1 MPYEVSGRDIFVVA
15 LCIAVERLG
24 RARGGRRPVGG
35 RPGMCKWPRVMASHR
50 LSHARLPSRG
60 RKACPAHNQDLLWR
74 ERGAEV
80 TDCGRGGRGRKLQC
94 MRIERPRPQCPQ
106 TAGRGHGWV
115 PSYLF
120 LQGVTF
126 DCLLCARNC
135 GPLTIAE
142 IVRWAASRGVTIT
155 PPFRARKSLS
165 ESWRYLEARF
175 AAGKLTEAE
184 IAEALERS
192 IRRRSTR
199 ISVGI
204 QRILLERLN
213 RVDEGPRRF
222 KSRSRRL

>member
-1 MPYEVSGRDIFVVA
+1 MSVRALNVLKLLAADITG
-15 LCIAVERLG
+15 ES
-24 RARGGRRPVGG
+24 PT
-35 RPGMCKWPRVMASHR
+35 K
-50 LSHARLPSRG
+50 
-60 RKACPAHNQDLLWR
+60 
-74 ERGAEV
+74 E
-80 TDCGRGGRGRKLQC
+80 
-94 MRIERPRPQCPQ
+94 
-106 TAGRGHGWV
+106 GWV

-135 GPLTIAE
+135 GPLTIPE